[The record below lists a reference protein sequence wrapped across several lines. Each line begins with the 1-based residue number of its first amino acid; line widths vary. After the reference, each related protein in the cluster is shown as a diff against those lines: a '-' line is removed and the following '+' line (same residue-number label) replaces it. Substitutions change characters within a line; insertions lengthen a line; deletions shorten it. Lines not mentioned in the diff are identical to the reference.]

1 MSDLSRF
8 LSAQEYDYETA
19 LAEIRNGRKC
29 SCWMWY
35 VFPQIQGLG
44 TSSMSRYYA
53 IKDLQEAVDYINHEI
68 LGKRLVEITEA
79 LLKLESN
86 DALAVMGWPDDMKL
100 KSSMTLFSYAAPEM
114 TIFREVLEKFFDGEE
129 CQGTKER
136 IDVRGIDE

>member
-19 LAEIRNGRKC
+19 LAEIRKGRKC

-53 IKDLQEAVDYINHEI
+53 IKDLQEAVDYINHEV
-68 LGKRLVEITEA
+68 LGKRLIEITET
-79 LLKLESN
+79 LLQLESN
-86 DALAVMGWPDDMKL
+86 DALAVMGWPDDKKL
-100 KSSMTLFSYAAPEM
+100 KSSMTLFSYAAPE
-114 TIFREVLEKFFDGEE
+114 IPVFQEVLEKFFDGRE
-129 CQGTKER
+129 CQQTKR
-136 IDVRGIDE
+136 RLGV